1 MSFDTVEVMKKETN
15 ISKLILLA
23 LSKIPGVRL
32 FRNNVGNA
40 WIGKSAVMTTRRQ
53 IWVNPGD
60 VIIEN
65 GRFFHAGLCVGSS
78 DLIGFKSETIT
89 PEMVGRKI
97 AIFTAA
103 EIKTETGRVS
113 KEQTTFINMVNQFG
127 GIGFVAKNEE
137 EAINFLNHEN

>member
-1 MSFDTVEVMKKETN
+1 MLK
-15 ISKLILLA
+15 ISA
-23 LSKIPGVRL
+23 IPGVRI
-32 FRNNVGNA
+32 FRNNVGKCWTGRSVVIN
-40 WIGKSAVMTTRRQ
+40 TRRQ

-113 KEQTTFINMVNQFG
+113 KEQTAFINMVNQFG

-137 EAINFLNHEN
+137 EAINFLNDNK